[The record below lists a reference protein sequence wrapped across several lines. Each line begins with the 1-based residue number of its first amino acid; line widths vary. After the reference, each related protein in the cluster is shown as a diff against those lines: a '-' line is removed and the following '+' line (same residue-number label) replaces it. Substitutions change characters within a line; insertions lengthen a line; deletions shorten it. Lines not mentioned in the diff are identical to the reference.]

1 MREILANTN
10 NLNEI
15 LSILKNGEDYIFQD
29 VETKISISTTLNQE
43 KNKNKNVTTINLG
56 DCEKKLKYE
65 YNISE
70 NESLYLI
77 TVEVKKEGMQISKLE
92 YEVYYPLDSYNSTK
106 LNLSICRNI
115 PVSISNPVAIDENK
129 LELYDPNSDY
139 YNDICYSHCS
149 DNGYDISLADRKNIF
164 VNINLTLC
172 EENCKFVGY
181 NFDTK
186 KASCSC
192 EVKINLP
199 LISEIYIDKNK
210 LYESFTDFKNIANIN
225 IMKCINLLFS
235 IKIIKNNYGIF
246 IIIALIIIQLIS
258 CIIFFCCG
266 KFEIIIQ
273 RIKLIKSAK
282 IKMKKHNKKYKKH
295 KKKELIKKSNIK
307 KHRKVKNKNSE
318 NKIPSVIRIN
328 SPIIIQNAEIQLNLN
343 KNSNENT
350 GKKLKNDFSYTNK
363 NKNSKK
369 NREKS
374 IKKINCNL
382 ECNMATMNKNKKIK
396 IKKIKLYKDIL
407 QNNIYELNEL
417 NYKEAIR
424 KDKRGY
430 WGYYISLLK
439 LKHLFI
445 FAFILSND
453 DNSKIIKIS
462 FFFFSF
468 ALHITVSAFFFNDK
482 TMHKIYEDQGSFNFI
497 YQIPQIIYSSLI
509 SMFFSSIIKMLALS
523 YKNILQLK
531 KGKNN
536 KKLKQKEKYII
547 NLLKFKFILYY
558 VLSTLLLLVFGYY
571 IGCFCAV
578 YKNTQ
583 KHLLK
588 DTIISFIL
596 NMVYPFGICLLPG
609 IFRITSLNAR
619 KKDKNVMYN
628 FSKII
633 QFI

>member
-1 MREILANTN
+1 
-10 NLNEI
+10 
-15 LSILKNGEDYIFQD
+15 
-29 VETKISISTTLNQE
+29 
-43 KNKNKNVTTINLG
+43 
-56 DCEKKLKYE
+56 
-65 YNISE
+65 
-70 NESLYLI
+70 
-77 TVEVKKEGMQISKLE
+77 
-92 YEVYYPLDSYNSTK
+92 
-106 LNLSICRNI
+106 
-115 PVSISNPVAIDENK
+115 
-129 LELYDPNSDY
+129 
-139 YNDICYSHCS
+139 
-149 DNGYDISLADRKNIF
+149 
-164 VNINLTLC
+164 
-172 EENCKFVGY
+172 
-181 NFDTK
+181 
-186 KASCSC
+186 
-192 EVKINLP
+192 
-199 LISEIYIDKNK
+199 
-210 LYESFTDFKNIANIN
+210 
-225 IMKCINLLFS
+225 
-235 IKIIKNNYGIF
+235 
-246 IIIALIIIQLIS
+246 
-258 CIIFFCCG
+258 
-266 KFEIIIQ
+266 
-273 RIKLIKSAK
+273 
-282 IKMKKHNKKYKKH
+282 
-295 KKKELIKKSNIK
+295 
-307 KHRKVKNKNSE
+307 
-318 NKIPSVIRIN
+318 
-328 SPIIIQNAEIQLNLN
+328 
-343 KNSNENT
+343 
-350 GKKLKNDFSYTNK
+350 
-363 NKNSKK
+363 
-369 NREKS
+369 
-374 IKKINCNL
+374 
-382 ECNMATMNKNKKIK
+382 MATMNKNKEMK

-417 NYKEAIR
+417 NYKEAIN

-609 IFRITSLNAR
+609 IFRIISLNAR